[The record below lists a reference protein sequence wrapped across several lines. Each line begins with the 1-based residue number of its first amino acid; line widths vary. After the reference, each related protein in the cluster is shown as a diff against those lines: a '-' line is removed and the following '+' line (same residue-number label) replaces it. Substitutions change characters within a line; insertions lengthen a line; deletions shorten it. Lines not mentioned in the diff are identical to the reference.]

1 MASARHNR
9 KRKHGRRRMGL
20 LFKLLCGAAL
30 AAALTVG
37 ATVFFQVETIAVV
50 GSSRYTPEEVIAA
63 SGVAVGDNLFRMNK
77 NQVSQRIR
85 QQLPYIG
92 DVTVQR
98 GLPST
103 LTFTVKEWAAAAQV
117 EVYADPEPAEQAG
130 GEEPGDQSGEDISGE
145 TAGAAEEQGTA
156 ATVPW
161 LINAAGKLL
170 EEAGEDSGAIPVT
183 GLTILSPRAGE
194 QMAVPQSQQERLETL
209 KKLLS
214 ALERAG
220 MLEQVG
226 SIDLTHSTWISMV
239 YRERFEARIPLDK
252 DLDHSLGVLA
262 LAVED
267 TVQTR
272 GEQAAGI
279 MDLTQE
285 EYDAAFTPA
294 SG

>member
-1 MASARHNR
+1 MVSARHNR

-92 DVTVQR
+92 DVAVQR

-103 LTFTVKEWAAAAQV
+103 LTFTVKEWAAAARV
-117 EVYADPEPAEQAG
+117 EVYADPETAEPPD
-130 GEEPGDQSGEDISGE
+130 GEQEGDKSSEE
-145 TAGAAEEQGTA
+145 APEAPEEQGTA
-156 ATVPW
+156 ATAPW

-170 EEAGEDSGAIPVT
+170 EEAGEGSGAIPVT
-183 GLTILSPRAGE
+183 GLTVLSPRAGE
-194 QMAVPQSQQERLETL
+194 PMAV

>member
-130 GEEPGDQSGEDISGE
+130 GEEPGDQSGEDTSGE

-170 EEAGEDSGAIPVT
+170 EEAG
-183 GLTILSPRAGE
+183 
-194 QMAVPQSQQERLETL
+194 
-209 KKLLS
+209 
-214 ALERAG
+214 
-220 MLEQVG
+220 
-226 SIDLTHSTWISMV
+226 
-239 YRERFEARIPLDK
+239 
-252 DLDHSLGVLA
+252 
-262 LAVED
+262 
-267 TVQTR
+267 
-272 GEQAAGI
+272 
-279 MDLTQE
+279 
-285 EYDAAFTPA
+285 
-294 SG
+294 

>member
-1 MASARHNR
+1 MPTRSPRSRPA
-9 KRKHGRRRMGL
+9 GRSLGTSLGR
-20 LFKLLCGAAL
+20 
-30 AAALTVG
+30 
-37 ATVFFQVETIAVV
+37 
-50 GSSRYTPEEVIAA
+50 TPPAKP
-63 SGVAVGDNLFRMNK
+63 R
-77 NQVSQRIR
+77 
-85 QQLPYIG
+85 
-92 DVTVQR
+92 
-98 GLPST
+98 
-103 LTFTVKEWAAAAQV
+103 
-117 EVYADPEPAEQAG
+117 EP
-130 GEEPGDQSGEDISGE
+130 
-145 TAGAAEEQGTA
+145 

>member
-117 EVYADPEPAEQAG
+117 EVYADPEPAILPSTPPAKPR
-130 GEEPGDQSGEDISGE
+130 EPRRSRG
-145 TAGAAEEQGTA
+145 
-156 ATVPW
+156 
-161 LINAAGKLL
+161 
-170 EEAGEDSGAIPVT
+170 
-183 GLTILSPRAGE
+183 PRPRSRG
-194 QMAVPQSQQERLETL
+194 SSTR
-209 KKLLS
+209 
-214 ALERAG
+214 RASCWRRPG
-220 MLEQVG
+220 
-226 SIDLTHSTWISMV
+226 
-239 YRERFEARIPLDK
+239 R
-252 DLDHSLGVLA
+252 
-262 LAVED
+262 
-267 TVQTR
+267 
-272 GEQAAGI
+272 
-279 MDLTQE
+279 
-285 EYDAAFTPA
+285 TPA
-294 SG
+294 PSR

>member
-1 MASARHNR
+1 MSCSRE
-9 KRKHGRRRMGL
+9 
-20 LFKLLCGAAL
+20 
-30 AAALTVG
+30 LT
-37 ATVFFQVETIAVV
+37 T
-50 GSSRYTPEEVIAA
+50 
-63 SGVAVGDNLFRMNK
+63 
-77 NQVSQRIR
+77 
-85 QQLPYIG
+85 
-92 DVTVQR
+92 
-98 GLPST
+98 
-103 LTFTVKEWAAAAQV
+103 
-117 EVYADPEPAEQAG
+117 
-130 GEEPGDQSGEDISGE
+130 SGE

>member
-30 AAALTVG
+30 GAALTVG

-50 GSSRYTPEEVIAA
+50 GSSRYTSEEVIAA
-63 SGVAVGDNLFRMNK
+63 SGVAVGDNLFRMSK
-77 NQVSQRIR
+77 TQVSQRIR

-92 DVTVQR
+92 DVSVQR

-103 LTFTVKEWAAAAQV
+103 LTFTVKEWAAAARV
-117 EVYADPEPAEQAG
+117 EVYADPEPAEPPDGEKAG
-130 GEEPGDQSGEDISGE
+130 DGSSSQSSE
-145 TAGAAEEQGTA
+145 TPEEQGTA
-156 ATVPW
+156 AAVPW
-161 LINAAGKLL
+161 FINAAGKLL
-170 EEAGEDSGAIPVT
+170 EEAGEDSGAIPVI
-183 GLTILSPRAGE
+183 GLTVLSPRAGE
-194 QMAVPQSQQERLETL
+194 QMAVPQRQQERLGTL
-209 KKLLS
+209 KKLLA
-214 ALERAG
+214 ALEQAG

-226 SIDLTHSTWISMV
+226 SIDLTHTTWISMI

-252 DLDHSLGVLA
+252 ELSHSLGVLA

-294 SG
+294 NS

>member
-1 MASARHNR
+1 MVSARHNR

-92 DVTVQR
+92 DVAVQR

-103 LTFTVKEWAAAAQV
+103 LTFTVKEWAAAARV
-117 EVYADPEPAEQAG
+117 EVYADPETAEPPD
-130 GEEPGDQSGEDISGE
+130 GEQEGDKSSEE
-145 TAGAAEEQGTA
+145 APEAPEEQGTA
-156 ATVPW
+156 ATAPW

-170 EEAGEDSGAIPVT
+170 GEAGEGSGAIPVT
-183 GLTILSPRAGE
+183 GLTVLSPRAGE
-194 QMAVPQSQQERLETL
+194 QMAVSQSQQERLETL

>member
-1 MASARHNR
+1 MVSARHNR

-92 DVTVQR
+92 DVAVQR

-103 LTFTVKEWAAAAQV
+103 LTFTVKEWAAAARV
-117 EVYADPEPAEQAG
+117 EVYADPETAEPPD
-130 GEEPGDQSGEDISGE
+130 GEQEGDKSSEE
-145 TAGAAEEQGTA
+145 APEAPEEQGTA
-156 ATVPW
+156 ATAPW

-170 EEAGEDSGAIPVT
+170 EEAGEGSGAIPVT
-183 GLTILSPRAGE
+183 GLTVLSPWAGE

-252 DLDHSLGVLA
+252 DLDLSL
-262 LAVED
+262 
-267 TVQTR
+267 
-272 GEQAAGI
+272 I
-279 MDLTQE
+279 HI
-285 EYDAAFTPA
+285 
-294 SG
+294 

>member
-1 MASARHNR
+1 MVSARHNR

-63 SGVAVGDNLFRMNK
+63 SGVVVGDNLFRMSK
-77 NQVSQRIR
+77 TQVSQRIR

-92 DVTVQR
+92 DVSVQR

-103 LTFTVKEWAAAAQV
+103 LTFTVKEWAAAARI
-117 EVYADPEPAEQAG
+117 EVYADPEPADAPDAEQV
-130 GEEPGDQSGEDISGE
+130 GEDSSGE
-145 TAGAAEEQGTA
+145 AEEETEERTA

-170 EEAGEDSGAIPVT
+170 EEAGEDSSAIPVT
-183 GLTILSPRAGE
+183 GLTILAPRAGE
-194 QMAVPQSQQERLETL
+194 QMAVPQSQQGRLGTL
-209 KKLLS
+209 KELLA
-214 ALERAG
+214 ALEQAG

>member
-1 MASARHNR
+1 
-9 KRKHGRRRMGL
+9 
-20 LFKLLCGAAL
+20 
-30 AAALTVG
+30 
-37 ATVFFQVETIAVV
+37 
-50 GSSRYTPEEVIAA
+50 
-63 SGVAVGDNLFRMNK
+63 
-77 NQVSQRIR
+77 
-85 QQLPYIG
+85 
-92 DVTVQR
+92 
-98 GLPST
+98 
-103 LTFTVKEWAAAAQV
+103 
-117 EVYADPEPAEQAG
+117 
-130 GEEPGDQSGEDISGE
+130 
-145 TAGAAEEQGTA
+145 
-156 ATVPW
+156 
-161 LINAAGKLL
+161 
-170 EEAGEDSGAIPVT
+170 
-183 GLTILSPRAGE
+183 
-194 QMAVPQSQQERLETL
+194 MAVPQSQQERLETL

-272 GEQAAGI
+272 GEQAGWI

>member
-1 MASARHNR
+1 MVSARHNR

-92 DVTVQR
+92 DVAVQR

-103 LTFTVKEWAAAAQV
+103 LTFTVKEWAAAARV
-117 EVYADPEPAEQAG
+117 EVYADPETAEPPD
-130 GEEPGDQSGEDISGE
+130 GEQEGDKSSEE
-145 TAGAAEEQGTA
+145 APEAPREQGTA
-156 ATVPW
+156 ATAPW

-170 EEAGEDSGAIPVT
+170 EEAGEGSGAIPVT
-183 GLTILSPRAGE
+183 GLTVLSPWAGE

-220 MLEQVG
+220 SWSRWDHRPDPQHL
-226 SIDLTHSTWISMV
+226 DLH
-239 YRERFEARIPLDK
+239 
-252 DLDHSLGVLA
+252 GVPG
-262 LAVED
+262 AV
-267 TVQTR
+267 R
-272 GEQAAGI
+272 GADPPG
-279 MDLTQE
+279 
-285 EYDAAFTPA
+285 
-294 SG
+294 

>member
-1 MASARHNR
+1 MVSARHNR

-92 DVTVQR
+92 DVAVQ
-98 GLPST
+98 PSSPPPRQ
-103 LTFTVKEWAAAAQV
+103 WAGKAREKAGAARV
-117 EVYADPEPAEQAG
+117 EVYADPETAEPPD
-130 GEEPGDQSGEDISGE
+130 GEQEGDKSSEE
-145 TAGAAEEQGTA
+145 APEAPEEQGTA
-156 ATVPW
+156 ATAPW

-170 EEAGEDSGAIPVT
+170 EEAGEGSGAIPVT
-183 GLTILSPRAGE
+183 GLTVLSPRAGE
-194 QMAVPQSQQERLETL
+194 QMAVSQSQQERLETL

>member
-20 LFKLLCGAAL
+20 LFKLLCGAGL

-92 DVTVQR
+92 DVAVQR

-103 LTFTVKEWAAAAQV
+103 LTFTVKEWAAAARV
-117 EVYADPEPAEQAG
+117 EVYAGPEPAE
-130 GEEPGDQSGEDISGE
+130 PPDGE
-145 TAGAAEEQGTA
+145 TAGDKSSEEAPEAPEEQGTA

-183 GLTILSPRAGE
+183 GLTVLSPRAGE

>member
-130 GEEPGDQSGEDISGE
+130 GEEPGDQSGEDTSGE

-209 KKLLS
+209 KSSCLPWS
-214 ALERAG
+214 VRGCWSRWAP
-220 MLEQVG
+220 
-226 SIDLTHSTWISMV
+226 SI
-239 YRERFEARIPLDK
+239 
-252 DLDHSLGVLA
+252 
-262 LAVED
+262 
-267 TVQTR
+267 
-272 GEQAAGI
+272 
-279 MDLTQE
+279 
-285 EYDAAFTPA
+285 
-294 SG
+294 

>member
-50 GSSRYTPEEVIAA
+50 GSSRYTSEEVIAA
-63 SGVAVGDNLFRMNK
+63 SGVAVGDNLFRMSK
-77 NQVSQRIR
+77 TQVSQRIR

-92 DVTVQR
+92 DVSVQR

-103 LTFTVKEWAAAAQV
+103 LTFTVKEWAAAARV
-117 EVYADPEPAEQAG
+117 EVYADPEPAEPPD
-130 GEEPGDQSGEDISGE
+130 GEKVGDGSSSQSSE
-145 TAGAAEEQGTA
+145 TPEEQGTA
-156 ATVPW
+156 AAVPW
-161 LINAAGKLL
+161 FINAAGKLL
-170 EEAGEDSGAIPVT
+170 EEAGEDSGAIPVI
-183 GLTILSPRAGE
+183 GLTVLSPRAGE
-194 QMAVPQSQQERLETL
+194 QMAVPQRQQERLGTL
-209 KKLLS
+209 KKLLA
-214 ALERAG
+214 ALEQAG

-226 SIDLTHSTWISMV
+226 SIDLTHTTWISMI

-252 DLDHSLGVLA
+252 ELSHPLGVLA

-294 SG
+294 NS

>member
-1 MASARHNR
+1 M
-9 KRKHGRRRMGL
+9 
-20 LFKLLCGAAL
+20 
-30 AAALTVG
+30 
-37 ATVFFQVETIAVV
+37 
-50 GSSRYTPEEVIAA
+50 
-63 SGVAVGDNLFRMNK
+63 
-77 NQVSQRIR
+77 
-85 QQLPYIG
+85 
-92 DVTVQR
+92 
-98 GLPST
+98 
-103 LTFTVKEWAAAAQV
+103 
-117 EVYADPEPAEQAG
+117 
-130 GEEPGDQSGEDISGE
+130 
-145 TAGAAEEQGTA
+145 
-156 ATVPW
+156 
-161 LINAAGKLL
+161 
-170 EEAGEDSGAIPVT
+170 T
-183 GLTILSPRAGE
+183 GLTVLSPWAGE

>member
-1 MASARHNR
+1 MPTRSPR
-9 KRKHGRRRMGL
+9 
-20 LFKLLCGAAL
+20 
-30 AAALTVG
+30 
-37 ATVFFQVETIAVV
+37 
-50 GSSRYTPEEVIAA
+50 SR
-63 SGVAVGDNLFRMNK
+63 
-77 NQVSQRIR
+77 
-85 QQLPYIG
+85 
-92 DVTVQR
+92 
-98 GLPST
+98 
-103 LTFTVKEWAAAAQV
+103 
-117 EVYADPEPAEQAG
+117 PA
-130 GEEPGDQSGEDISGE
+130 GEEPGDQSGEDTSGE

-252 DLDHSLGVLA
+252 DLDHSLGWLA

-272 GEQAAGI
+272 GRGRP
-279 MDLTQE
+279 LGSWT
-285 EYDAAFTPA
+285 
-294 SG
+294 